1 MASMNAPMP
10 DSILHD
16 GWGSIGGYKSLNRGD
31 RGERTRSARRDR
43 DRVMLSGGSLAL
55 REVRWALLHSFGAA
69 LADQKQTDALQQVG
83 GRIHSPG
90 KEHVGLRV
98 VIVNADLARNQDGR
112 GVGRETLDGGDQ
124 LRAVEAR
131 HGHVGDHQI
140 DAAQLEA
147 FQRFFAARVAGDAIA
162 AGFEHDFAIGE
173 GLFFLVTPKDGAFW
187 FHPPPVSTGSAA
199 DRKSTEIFSVRE

>member
-112 GVGRETLDGGDQ
+112 GVGRETLGGRNSIRAGEGGQGDGGDHQ
-124 LRAVEAR
+124 MEAAKVE
-131 HGHVGDHQI
+131 GVQ
-140 DAAQLEA
+140 
-147 FQRFFAARVAGDAIA
+147 
-162 AGFEHDFAIGE
+162 
-173 GLFFLVTPKDGAFW
+173 
-187 FHPPPVSTGSAA
+187 
-199 DRKSTEIFSVRE
+199 